1 MIFFMSKTE
10 NGKKIKAVDIVS
22 VAMMTALIVI
32 CSWVYIPIGNIP
44 VTLQTFA
51 VCVAVGIFGM
61 KKGTLSVAVYLILGI
76 LGLPVFSFFKGGI
89 GALFGATGGYT
100 IGFVLCAFVS
110 GFIISKSK
118 KIPVMIMGFAIGL
131 IVCYAVGTLWFL
143 FVYMKDTGAQG
154 LVTALTACV
163 FPFVI
168 PDIIKIV
175 LAAVVADSVRK
186 KVKL

>member
-1 MIFFMSKTE
+1 MSKTE

-22 VAMMTALIVI
+22 VAMMTALIVV
-32 CSWVYIPIGNIP
+32 CSWIYIPIGNIP

-51 VCVAVGIFGM
+51 VCAAVGIFGM
-61 KKGTLSVAVYLILGI
+61 KKGSLAVVVYLILGI

-118 KIPVMIMGFAIGL
+118 KISVMIMGFSIGL
-131 IVCYAVGTLWFL
+131 IVCYAIGTLWFL

-154 LVTALTACV
+154 IIAALTTCV